1 MNSEYIRVPL
11 EVSVLCMPD
20 GSQRPQKLFYH
31 DKSFEITKT
40 LSVRPKCPKEVGCI
54 APMEYTVLIDN
65 EERKIY
71 YEHETNTWFSI
82 KEISDERKSN
92 TAQ

>member
-1 MNSEYIRVPL
+1 MKSEYIRVPL
-11 EVSVLCMPD
+11 EVYVLCESD
-20 GSQRPQKLFYH
+20 GSFSPKKLLYH

-54 APMEYTVLIDN
+54 APLEYTVLIDN

-71 YEHETNTWFSI
+71 YEHETNTWFSV
-82 KEISDERKSN
+82 KEIKNEGASN
-92 TAQ
+92 SAQ